1 MEMPAEPRC
10 RTKRTDE
17 RTVYTVVCPWCEREM
32 EWCISWIAAW
42 GELVRHYGA
51 DHRDVQERLK
61 TWLLSLP
68 GH

>member
-1 MEMPAEPRC
+1 
-10 RTKRTDE
+10 
-17 RTVYTVVCPWCEREM
+17 M

-42 GELVRHYGA
+42 AELVRHYGA

-61 TWLLSLP
+61 DWLLSLP